1 MQLPDQINQLS
12 THFSPLVWN
21 ILLGTAGVLIGLIVR
36 LILHGI
42 LSFYT
47 RHSSHIIF
55 KSIVKNLKGPA
66 NFFVPLFFLN
76 MVIPFMEL
84 TKAEGQRFDKAVE
97 IGLILSFALVL
108 IGIVK
113 VFEEVMY
120 NKYDLK
126 KADNLKERK
135 IRTQL
140 QFVRQMVVV
149 VIVMLTVAAILLSFE
164 NLRKIGA
171 GLLTG
176 VGIGG
181 IIIGFAAQSSL
192 SNLLAGFQIAFTQPM
207 RIDDVVIV
215 EGEYGNVEEITL
227 TYVVVRIWDQ
237 RRLVLPIRYFIEKPF
252 QNWTRTTSEILGT
265 TFFYL
270 DFSIPIGELR
280 KEYNRLVEASP
291 LWDKRVK
298 VLQVTDMKERSV
310 EVRTLASARNS
321 SEAFD
326 LRCYIRENLMLF
338 IQKNY
343 PESFPKNRSEVINPN
358 NNNNALHIEGAEF
371 NKK

>member
-1 MQLPDQINQLS
+1 MQLPERISELS

-21 ILLGTAGVLIGLIVR
+21 ILLGLAGVLIGVIVR
-36 LILHGI
+36 LTLHGV
-42 LSFYT
+42 LNFYT
-47 RHSSHIIF
+47 RHFSHIAFI
-55 KSIVKNLKGPA
+55 SIVKNLKVPA

-84 TKAEGQRFDKAVE
+84 TKVEGQRFDKAVE
-97 IGLILSFALVL
+97 IGLIISFSLVL

-113 VFEEVMY
+113 VFEDLLY
-120 NKYDLK
+120 HKYDLK

-140 QFVRQMVVV
+140 QFIRQMIVV

-227 TYVVVRIWDQ
+227 TYVVVKIWDQ

-270 DFSIPIGELR
+270 DFSIPVDELR
-280 KEYNRLVEASP
+280 KEFNRLVESSP

-298 VLQVTDMKERSV
+298 ALQVTDMKERSV

-321 SEAFD
+321 SDAFD

-343 PESFPKNRSEVINPN
+343 PESFPRYRSEIIGSSASP
-358 NNNNALHIEGAEF
+358 AADGRE
-371 NKK
+371 

>member
-1 MQLPDQINQLS
+1 MQLPDRLS
-12 THFSPLVWN
+12 ELSAHFSPLLWN
-21 ILLGTAGVLIGLIVR
+21 VILGTTGVLIGLVIR
-36 LILHGI
+36 LILHWV
-42 LSFYT
+42 LNFYT
-47 RHSSHIIF
+47 RHSSHIVF

-76 MVIPFMEL
+76 LVIPFMEL
-84 TKAEGQRFDKAVE
+84 TKTEGQRFDKAVE
-97 IGLILSFALVL
+97 IGLIISFAMVL
-108 IGIVK
+108 IGFVN

-120 NKYDLK
+120 NRYDLK
-126 KADNLKERK
+126 KADNLRERK
-135 IRTQL
+135 VRTQL

-149 VIVMLTVAAILLSFE
+149 TIIMLTAAAILLSFE

-171 GLLTG
+171 GLLTS

-207 RIDDVVIV
+207 RIDDGVVV

-265 TFFYL
+265 AFFYL
-270 DFSIPIGELR
+270 DFSIPVEELR
-280 KEYNRLVEASP
+280 KEFNRLIESSP
-291 LWDKRVK
+291 LWDKRVR
-298 VLQVTDMKERSV
+298 VLQVTDMKEKSV

-321 SEAFD
+321 SDAFD

-343 PESFPKNRSEVINPN
+343 PESFPKNRSEVINAN
-358 NNNNALHIEGAEF
+358 NNPIPENPGDLA
-371 NKK
+371 KK

>member
-1 MQLPDQINQLS
+1 MQLSDHLNQLS
-12 THFSPLVWN
+12 AHFSPLIWN
-21 ILLGTAGVLIGLIVR
+21 ITLGVISILIGLVVR
-36 LILHGI
+36 LILHGV

-47 RHSSHIIF
+47 RHFNHLVF
-55 KSIVKNLKGPA
+55 KSVIKNLKGSA

-76 MVIPFMEL
+76 LTIPFMIL
-84 TKAEGQRFDKAVE
+84 TKIEEHQFDKAVE
-97 IGLILSFALVL
+97 IGLIISFAIVL

-113 VFEEVMY
+113 VFEEVLY
-120 NKYDLK
+120 DKYDLK

-140 QFVRQMVVV
+140 QFVRQIIVV
-149 VIVMLTVAAILLSFE
+149 VIVMLTAAAILLSFE

-192 SNLLAGFQIAFTQPM
+192 SNLLAGFQIAFTQPL

-265 TFFYL
+265 AFFYL
-270 DFSIPIGELR
+270 DFSIPIDELR
-280 KEYNRLVEASP
+280 KEFNRLIDLTP

-321 SEAFD
+321 SDAFD
-326 LRCYIRENLMLF
+326 LRCYIRENMMLF

-343 PESFPKNRSEVINPN
+343 PESFPKNRSEVLNSKNPV
-358 NNNNALHIEGAEF
+358 AETQPL
-371 NKK
+371 N

>member
-1 MQLPDQINQLS
+1 MQLPDQLNQLS
-12 THFSPLVWN
+12 THFSPLLWN
-21 ILLGTAGVLIGLIVR
+21 ILLGVASVFFGILVR
-36 LILHGI
+36 FILHGI
-42 LSFYT
+42 LNYYT
-47 RHSSHIIF
+47 RYSSHIVF

-66 NFFVPLFFLN
+66 NFFIPLFFLN
-76 MVIPFMEL
+76 MVVPFMVL
-84 TKAEGQRFDKAVE
+84 TRTEGQRFDKAVE
-97 IGLILSFALVL
+97 IGLILSFSLML

-113 VFEEVMY
+113 VSEEVLY

-126 KADNLKERK
+126 KADNLRERK

-140 QFVRQMVVV
+140 QFVRQLVVV
-149 VIVMLTVAAILLSFE
+149 GIVMLTAAAILLSFE

-207 RIDDVVIV
+207 RIDDAVVV

-227 TYVVVRIWDQ
+227 TYVVVRVWDQ
-237 RRLVLPIRYFIEKPF
+237 RRLILPIRYFIEKPF
-252 QNWTRTTSEILGT
+252 QNWTRTTSELLGT
-265 TFFYL
+265 VFFYL
-270 DFSIPIGELR
+270 DFSIPVGELR
-280 KEYNRLVEASP
+280 KEFDRLIESSP

-298 VLQVTDMKERSV
+298 ALQVTDMKERSV

-321 SEAFD
+321 ADAFD
-326 LRCYIRENLMLF
+326 LRCYIRETLMLF

-343 PESFPKNRSEVINPN
+343 PESFPKNRSEVTNSN
-358 NNNNALHIEGAEF
+358 NNQGIPIDLI
-371 NKK
+371 KK